1 MPMTPK
7 GPGPIRPQVPQSA
20 PGPQQ
25 QMTPMGPGRQMIA
38 TPIGFNMRQ
47 QTPMMQQQMQQQ
59 QSGLIHRP
67 VGMMPQQ
74 TMPYRR
80 TPYPIINHNQKGM
93 LEKMVDYLV
102 GDGANSRFAMI
113 CKECLMHNGEFTL
126 TRPFEQ
132 LFYTSITFQEWPS
145 RRSTSTR
152 RSGAPSAV
160 RSTRPKS
167 NARWPLGFRS
177 SRLSWTRCC
186 GRSAGQPP
194 PPQTRNRR
202 PPPRTAIV
210 PKPMQ
215 VRTTLTCLN
224 KLQTQPISHTKPSS
238 LNPGGRHR
246 TSSRRSATGCRRSGA
261 GPAARRLHRR
271 QRSPGERNHHR
282 RRRKSRLNRSDLANA
297 RATQE
302 KES

>member
-1 MPMTPK
+1 MKGPQPMPMTPK

-47 QTPMMQQQMQQQ
+47 QTPMMQQQQ

-113 CKECLMHNGEFTL
+113 CKECLMHNGEFK
-126 TRPFEQ
+126 RSKPFEQ
-132 LFYTSITFQEWPS
+132 LFNTVITFQEWPS

-167 NARWPLGFRS
+167 SARWPLGFRS

-186 GRSAGQPP
+186 GRSVGRPP

-202 PPPRTAIV
+202 PPPRTATV

-215 VRTTLTCLN
+215 VRTTLTCSN
-224 KLQTQPISHTKPSS
+224 KLQSQHISPSNLPAS
-238 LNPGGRHR
+238 TPEDATAPPAEDLPQDAEAEEAEQDPQLEDCIDDNEVRASE
-246 TSSRRSATGCRRSGA
+246 TATAATGKA
-261 GPAARRLHRR
+261 
-271 QRSPGERNHHR
+271 
-282 RRRKSRLNRSDLANA
+282 D
-297 RATQE
+297 
-302 KES
+302 